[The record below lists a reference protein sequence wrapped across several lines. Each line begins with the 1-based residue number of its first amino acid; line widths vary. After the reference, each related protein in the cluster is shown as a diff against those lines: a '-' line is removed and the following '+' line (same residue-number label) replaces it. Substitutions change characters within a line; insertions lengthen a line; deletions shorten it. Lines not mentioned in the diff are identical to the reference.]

1 LVVRV
6 TLIHE
11 QHLRMVMS
19 DEEGEKGDGSTALPG
34 VRLTSALQD
43 ASEEALEQQAELLDV
58 FLSGSG
64 GSRREQRDVGFTDRL
79 SGFGSDVGAFKARV
93 QTSGRVSIPDTE
105 REALGIEEED
115 LVQVFVVPVERQ
127 EKENEQ

>member
-1 LVVRV
+1 
-6 TLIHE
+6 
-11 QHLRMVMS
+11 MS
-19 DEEGEKGDGSTALPG
+19 DEEEEKEENSPALPG

-64 GSRREQRDVGFTDRL
+64 SSRREKGNAGFTDRL
-79 SGFGSDVGAFKARV
+79 SGFGSEVGAFKSRV
-93 QTSGRVSIPDTE
+93 QTGGRVSIPDTE

-115 LVQVFVVPVERQ
+115 LVQVFVVPVERK
-127 EKENEQ
+127 EKENER

>member
-1 LVVRV
+1 
-6 TLIHE
+6 
-11 QHLRMVMS
+11 MS
-19 DEEGEKGDGSTALPG
+19 DEEEEKADGSPALPG

-58 FLSGSG
+58 FLSG
-64 GSRREQRDVGFTDRL
+64 GSHEEEKQSGFTERL
-79 SGFGSDVGAFKARV
+79 SGFGADVGAFKARV

-127 EKENEQ
+127 EKDKNER

>member
-1 LVVRV
+1 LVMRV
-6 TLIHE
+6 TLI
-11 QHLRMVMS
+11 QVRHLSKVMS
-19 DEEGEKGDGSTALPG
+19 DEEEGDGDGSPALPG

-64 GSRREQRDVGFTDRL
+64 KSRREDKRAGFTDRL
-79 SGFGSDVGAFKARV
+79 SGFGSEVGAFKARV

>member
-1 LVVRV
+1 
-6 TLIHE
+6 
-11 QHLRMVMS
+11 MS
-19 DEEGEKGDGSTALPG
+19 DEEEVERGPTLPS

-58 FLSGSG
+58 FLGSSGSG
-64 GSRREQRDVGFTDRL
+64 SSRREDKRAGFTDRL
-79 SGFGSDVGAFKARV
+79 SGFGSEVGAFKARV

-127 EKENEQ
+127 EKEKEKDEK